1 MIQREADCYD
11 GKGGAGITAED
22 ARKLSEEA
30 RFAKEEA
37 HLARLP
43 EILKS
48 VKVAAIKGENQVT
61 FFEILPKVLIEALKA
76 SPTNL
81 RSLHTRGE
89 ASSMEKG
96 PHQKQLLSGKKLI
109 I

>member
-22 ARKLSEEA
+22 ARKLSAKA
-30 RFAKEEA
+30 RSAKEEA

-48 VKVAAIKGENQVT
+48 IKLAAIKGENQVT

-76 SPTNL
+76 SPHEFGVTTYAR
-81 RSLHTRGE
+81 RSFKYGE
-89 ASSMEKG
+89 EPSSETTIKW
-96 PHQKQLLSGKKLI
+96 
-109 I
+109 